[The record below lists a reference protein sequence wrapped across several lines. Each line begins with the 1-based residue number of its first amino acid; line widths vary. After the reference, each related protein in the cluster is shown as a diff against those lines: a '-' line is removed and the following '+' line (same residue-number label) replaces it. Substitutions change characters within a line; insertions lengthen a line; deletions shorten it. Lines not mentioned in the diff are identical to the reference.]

1 MPKFIFNQD
10 STIMPWL
17 GKKIAHFLKKKNY
30 KKIKNKLESIW
41 SLYCYDTF
49 LNNI

>member
-17 GKKIAHFLKKKNY
+17 EKKIAHFLKKK
-30 KKIKNKLESIW
+30 KKKKLESIW

>member
-17 GKKIAHFLKKKNY
+17 EKKIAHFLKKK
-30 KKIKNKLESIW
+30 KKKN
-41 SLYCYDTF
+41 
-49 LNNI
+49 

>member
-17 GKKIAHFLKKKNY
+17 EKKIAHFLKKKK
-30 KKIKNKLESIW
+30 KKIRVYLITVLLRHFPK
-41 SLYCYDTF
+41 
-49 LNNI
+49 

>member
-17 GKKIAHFLKKKNY
+17 GKKIAHFLKKK
-30 KKIKNKLESIW
+30 KKKKKKLESIW

>member
-17 GKKIAHFLKKKNY
+17 EKKIAHFLKKKKK
-30 KKIKNKLESIW
+30 KKIRVYLITVLLRHFPK
-41 SLYCYDTF
+41 
-49 LNNI
+49 